1 MEKLAE
7 GVALTLEAAAAL
19 AEGNAVGGAAG
30 GDGGFGLGSFG
41 SPSTLGEGFGA
52 VTVGFDLAPVR
63 RAHRAILQA
72 RSDMEITGT
81 VRVRKSKKKPML
93 RQIVC
98 GSWRSIIKYFLCLNY
113 FLRSLS
119 R

>member
-1 MEKLAE
+1 MA
-7 GVALTLEAAAAL
+7 LEAAAAL

-52 VTVGFDLAPVR
+52 VSVGFDFGPVW

-72 RSDMEITGT
+72 KIAMEITGT

-98 GSWRSIIKYFLCLNY
+98 GSWRSIILFGSY
-113 FLRSLS
+113 LREGEVA
-119 R
+119 